1 MPTHMIMNK
10 CKYIETN
17 TNTQI
22 TESNNNMII
31 TQKNE
36 QTDKQKRKKIT
47 ETEFE
52 TLFAEDF

>member
-1 MPTHMIMNK
+1 
-10 CKYIETN
+10 
-17 TNTQI
+17 
-22 TESNNNMII
+22 MII

-36 QTDKQKRKKIT
+36 QTDKQKRQKIT

>member
-1 MPTHMIMNK
+1 
-10 CKYIETN
+10 
-17 TNTQI
+17 
-22 TESNNNMII
+22 MII

-52 TLFAEDF
+52 TLFAKYF